1 MSKVIIRTS
10 SIHEFFERAHAIA
23 RKIDRGE
30 EIVNSITFS
39 FGDPDEMLSV
49 LSKPRRK
56 ILQHVMKEAKTIN
69 QLVEHLKRSRS
80 VISRD
85 VKKLEQLGLLITNRS
100 TNPEHGAQKTVK
112 SVASKIE
119 LCATLI

>member
-10 SIHEFFERAHAIA
+10 SVEDFFERARAVA
-23 RKIDRGE
+23 RKADRGQP
-30 EIVNSITFS
+30 IAKSITLS
-39 FGDPDEMLSV
+39 FGDPAEMLSV
-49 LSKPRRK
+49 LSEPRRN
-56 ILQHVMKEAKTIN
+56 LMQHVMKEPKTIN